1 MTFWQAILLGLVQ
14 GLTEFLPVSS
24 SGHLFLLE
32 NYFQT
37 SSGSLS
43 FEIALHVATLLAII
57 IFFWPTIKN
66 ISQKTILLIAVAT
79 LPLIPAVFFINDFL
93 EEVSQ
98 SVSWIGFFLSLSALL
113 NFFSFLILNK
123 KDKKPK
129 VTQLENINF
138 LTSLKIGLL
147 QVLAVFP
154 GVSRSG
160 ITLFASLNS
169 KIQTKTAFQFSFLL
183 SIPAILGALV
193 FDLINSNATNLQTI
207 NWPITL
213 AAMVV
218 AFGSGLFSLKLL
230 KGVLNRNRFL
240 FFAFYCLFLSIGLF
254 IFI

>member
-129 VTQLENINF
+129 VAKLENINF